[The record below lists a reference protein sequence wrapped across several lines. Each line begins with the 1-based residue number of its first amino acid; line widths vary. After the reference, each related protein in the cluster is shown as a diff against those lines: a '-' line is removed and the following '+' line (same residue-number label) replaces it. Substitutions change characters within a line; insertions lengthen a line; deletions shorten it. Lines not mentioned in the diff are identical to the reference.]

1 MQSQNALRQFYWM
14 AGQTWRFSLDEFG
27 AISVRLS
34 MPSFSI
40 VLSPFL
46 NFIGELNWPNLAM
59 FIRVAFKMVTQT
71 KRKGVATIHSGVEMD
86 RSGWDECHQTGIWE
100 MTIIPYSAL
109 FLWFVVEDCCCGC
122 YMSVLTDRMSKST
135 LIIYWRAMRVREVA
149 PV

>member
-1 MQSQNALRQFYWM
+1 MQSQNALRHFYWM

-46 NFIGELNWPNLAM
+46 NFIEELNWPNLAM

-100 MTIIPYSAL
+100 MSVASHSAL

-122 YMSVLTDRMSKST
+122 YMSVLTDRRSKST
-135 LIIYWRAMRVREVA
+135 LIVYWRAMRVREVA